1 MELIGRVAHLKFKED
16 PDFGLAD
23 MQTKIEI
30 VLDKVLEQYQIK
42 RLDPIIVIVNESES
56 DDDY

>member
-1 MELIGRVAHLKFKED
+1 
-16 PDFGLAD
+16 
-23 MQTKIEI
+23 MQTKVEI